1 MLKSKAK
8 GLFLDVSEFSILA
21 ARTSGYSLPMVVEA
35 TAEFAFKDDTGPDEV
50 RAFLEELVDFKG
62 GSYFVSRCGVYPE
75 QRFVRHFEIESVNK
89 LKDPAYLSEVA
100 QSEFNVDLAAN
111 VVSVLDARNGAD
123 IDVEDRQ
130 LKQVVFCGG
139 PIAGL
144 QQQQDQLLAYGVY
157 PDRMELST
165 VTTLGGICDY
175 ARHEQIDSPI
185 LCFEL
190 TPKSANIFIVNAGQV
205 EVARPVPFGLDSI
218 YPLLQR
224 QLGLRDADSARKLLF
239 ANTFDFA
246 EMGTKLLQRIIKELQ
261 AATGFYEVQTG
272 QAIEHLFM
280 GVLPRNLAWVAN
292 TLADTLGV
300 EVLQP
305 SVETWLN
312 SLQVT
317 LADSVEVSNL
327 GTRWLGLFS
336 LMGEF
341 HLREADSR

>member
-1 MLKSKAK
+1 M
-8 GLFLDVSEFSILA
+8 A

-50 RAFLEELVDFKG
+50 RAFLEELVDFNG

-190 TPKSANIFIVNAGQV
+190 TPKSANIFIVTPAKSKWRGRCPL
-205 EVARPVPFGLDSI
+205 AWTASI
-218 YPLLQR
+218 RCCSVSWP
-224 QLGLRDADSARKLLF
+224 RDADSARKLLF

-261 AATGFYEVQTG
+261 AATDFTKCKPVKRLSTCLWGCCR
-272 QAIEHLFM
+272 AIWRGLRI
-280 GVLPRNLAWVAN
+280 LWPI
-292 TLADTLGV
+292 
-300 EVLQP
+300 P
-305 SVETWLN
+305 SGSRCCN
-312 SLQVT
+312 H
-317 LADSVEVSNL
+317 
-327 GTRWLGLFS
+327 R
-336 LMGEF
+336 
-341 HLREADSR
+341 LRPG